1 VPRGLELHHDAAA
14 DRRGDAGLPW
24 YDGRVVRREYRVP
37 ALVAALGVLAT
48 LLGATGAG
56 AHALLERT
64 DPRAGSTVRTQP
76 REVRLWFTEALE
88 PAWSRI
94 QVVSDN
100 GRRVDGGDA
109 RVDRSA
115 PRLFRVSLEALAPGV
130 YTVRWRV
137 VSVDS
142 HVSEGRFTF
151 HVAP

>member
-1 VPRGLELHHDAAA
+1 MLSPKRVKHRKQQRG
-14 DRRGDAGLPW
+14 RRNGKAYL
-24 YDGRVVRREYRVP
+24 
-37 ALVAALGVLAT
+37 
-48 LLGATGAG
+48 
-56 AHALLERT
+56 
-64 DPRAGSTVRTQP
+64 GSTIAFGQFG
-76 REVRLWFTEALE
+76 LKALE